1 MSSQPVHYF
10 SVEEY
15 LKLER
20 EASYRS
26 EYFDGEIFAMAGAS
40 RRHNLISINAGG
52 SLNAQLAEREC
63 EVYVSDMRVRVE
75 ATDLLTYP
83 DVVVVCGEPR
93 FHDKEADTLLNPTLI
108 IEVLSKSTSRFDRG
122 EKFEHYRAIESFI
135 EYLLIAQ
142 DKIYVEHYIRQ
153 PDMSWLMRIYRNQ
166 PDTIHLPSLH
176 CDLTLSAIYN
186 KVKFAE

>member
-1 MSSQPVHYF
+1 MRTIFSGSFRQIARSTEDLFKHFSIMNQWFSVPLCYTPSVRSDVMSSQPVHYF
-10 SVEEY
+10 TVEEY

-20 EASYRS
+20 EASYKS
-26 EYFDGEIFAMAGAS
+26 EYLDGEIFAMAGAS
-40 RRHNLISINAGG
+40 RRHNLISINAGS

-75 ATDLLTYP
+75 ATNLLTYP

-93 FHDKEADTLLNPTLI
+93 FHDEDADTLLNPTLI

-122 EKFEHYRAIESFI
+122 EKFEHYRAIESFV

-142 DKIYVEHYIRQ
+142 DKFY
-153 PDMSWLMRIYRNQ
+153 
-166 PDTIHLPSLH
+166 
-176 CDLTLSAIYN
+176 
-186 KVKFAE
+186 

>member
-1 MSSQPVHYF
+1 MSSQPIHYF

-15 LKLER
+15 LRLER

-26 EYFDGEIFAMAGAS
+26 EYFDGETFAMAGAS

-52 SLNAQLAEREC
+52 SLNTQLAEREC

-75 ATDLLTYP
+75 ATNLLTYP

-93 FHDKEADTLLNPTLI
+93 FHDEEADTLLNPTLI
-108 IEVLSKSTSRFDRG
+108 IEVLSKSTSCFDRG

-166 PDTIHLPSLH
+166 TDLIHLPSIN
-176 CDLTLSAIYN
+176 CDLMLSAIYN